1 MEPPK
6 GPINIQGQLAP
17 LSWMISSKSL
27 IVGVICSKCVIPNC
41 SHPSW
46 HGKVCFNI
54 WKGYLWMT
62 IMNLDVPIRFKLR
75 SGGYIGLPIMFLSLR
90 ELLPQAVQRQFLV
103 VVRLI
108 VVKME
113 PLEVVELLGV
123 VVQGHP
129 IVHEV
134 HCLYLT

>member
-1 MEPPK
+1 
-6 GPINIQGQLAP
+6 
-17 LSWMISSKSL
+17 
-27 IVGVICSKCVIPNC
+27 
-41 SHPSW
+41 
-46 HGKVCFNI
+46 
-54 WKGYLWMT
+54 MT